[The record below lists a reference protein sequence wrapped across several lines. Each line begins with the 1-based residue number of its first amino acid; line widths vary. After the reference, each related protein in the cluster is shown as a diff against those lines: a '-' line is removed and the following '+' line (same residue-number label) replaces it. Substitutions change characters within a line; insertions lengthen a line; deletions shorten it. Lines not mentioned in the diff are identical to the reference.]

1 MATLSPIT
9 YVQPT
14 NSLTQP
20 VAVPANYLAPK
31 NTYDPTQTITGTT
44 AYTPDQTS
52 AISKLN
58 DIITNGGYTPQQI
71 SSYTQGA
78 MQPVLQQAALQK
90 TAAANDAYSR
100 GLGNSS
106 VVPYNNTQIDKNT
119 DAQAAAIASQFA
131 AQGAAEV
138 PTAISQVQSGQNAA
152 TALQTQTAQIQ
163 AQLGMN
169 DEQMQQL
176 TNQLNNAA
184 AQSDADRQITY
195 QNLMNQFG
203 LSSQQ
208 LSILAQQANSQ
219 QTLSQQNQQSN
230 FISSLLG
237 AGASAAGGIP
247 ALIKALGTL

>member
-1 MATLSPIT
+1 
-9 YVQPT
+9 
-14 NSLTQP
+14 
-20 VAVPANYLAPK
+20 
-31 NTYDPTQTITGTT
+31 
-44 AYTPDQTS
+44 
-52 AISKLN
+52 
-58 DIITNGGYTPQQI
+58 
-71 SSYTQGA
+71 
-78 MQPVLQQAALQK
+78 MQPVLQQADLQK
-90 TAAANDAYSR
+90 QAAANDAYSR
-100 GLGNSS
+100 GLGDSS
-106 VVPYNNTQIDKNT
+106 VVAYNNNLIDKNT
-119 DAQAAAIASQFA
+119 DAQAASIASNFA
-131 AQGAAEV
+131 SQGAQMV

-184 AQSDADRQITY
+184 SQSDADRQLTY
-195 QNLMNQFG
+195 QNLQNQYG

-208 LSILAQQANSQ
+208 LSILAQQANTAAQ
-219 QTLSQQNQQSN
+219 QAQQNQQSN